1 MEYICSS
8 RANPKLLYEGFVYVL
23 DKKRRLIRDVN
34 DARNVLADSRL
45 C

>member
-1 MEYICSS
+1 MEYVCSP
-8 RANPKLLYEGFVYVL
+8 RGNPKLLYEGFVYVL
-23 DKKRRLIRDVN
+23 DKQRRLTGDAN